1 MIVELYPATTKNFN
15 ATLKAEIRDALIP
28 SVFINRDLWQSRVSG
43 EKYIGESV
51 CLRFEKP

>member
-1 MIVELYPATTKNFN
+1 MIVELYPATTKKFN

-43 EKYIGESV
+43 ETYIGESV